1 MSSSSGGFSLGS
13 HDIEHQRLLR
23 QGQYQPQPVAAL
35 PGAGNFD
42 GQRLTLNS
50 IDYYWNATLL
60 KWLSTQIFTAVYG
73 ARSAGGG
80 DLYAQ
85 AAQTFDIAL
94 WGYNRGNGVYLVDSL
109 REVFFNAA
117 QSVASHYDTTATVQA
132 GGTPTIAAGTFMPST
147 AIASGSWKPMLDTL
161 GIVVP
166 ATSQLLQVTMT
177 PAGAT
182 GTPGTF
188 FMVGTIGYQ
197 LIG

>member
-1 MSSSSGGFSLGS
+1 MVSN
-13 HDIEHQRLLR
+13 HEQKHQRYDKYLVVR
-23 QGQYQPQPVAAL
+23 GAWSERPGNKIQGDLYRDSGRGGMEFYWDVAA
-35 PGAGNFD
+35 N
-42 GQRLTLNS
+42 N
-50 IDYYWNATLL
+50 
-60 KWLSTQIFTAVYG
+60 WLSSQIFTAVYG
-73 ARSAGGG
+73 ARNGGG

-85 AAQTFDIAL
+85 AVQTFDIAL

-109 REVFFNAA
+109 RQVFFNAA

-132 GGTPTIAAGTFMPST
+132 GATPTIAAGTFMPST
-147 AIASGSWKPMLDTL
+147 AIANGSWKPMLDPL